1 MSVQEW
7 SFMYDDGNRRND
19 PPKFTWWDIF
29 VIILFAILIYNI
41 ISNKYF

>member
-1 MSVQEW
+1 MSIQEW
-7 SFMYDDGNRRND
+7 SFMQDNNQRND